1 MYLVEEFFFAACELQ
16 QLEWARFFLQM
27 IRLQFPDSI
36 KVMRMLAVF
45 YEAKGECDR
54 AQTILV
60 DLLDT
65 NPEDK

>member
-1 MYLVEEFFFAACELQ
+1 
-16 QLEWARFFLQM
+16 M